1 MTLSIRKPM
10 QSPLELNYTAMKKS
24 SIGENQNTARKVTS
38 GLAISSLPEDSV
50 TLSSAQS
57 DSNTLPKIK
66 KSQPVTTVEKQ
77 ALQIQFSVYA

>member
-24 SIGENQNTARKVTS
+24 STGENQYTARKVTS
-38 GLAISSLPEDSV
+38 GLATSSLPEDSV
-50 TLSSAQS
+50 TLSSGQS

-66 KSQPVTTVEKQ
+66 KSQPVTSVEKQ